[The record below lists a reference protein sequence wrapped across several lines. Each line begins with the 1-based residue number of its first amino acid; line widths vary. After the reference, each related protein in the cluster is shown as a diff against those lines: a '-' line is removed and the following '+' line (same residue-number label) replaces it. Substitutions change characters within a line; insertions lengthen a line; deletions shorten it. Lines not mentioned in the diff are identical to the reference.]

1 MTQYLD
7 FFGYKQTGSSTG
19 IGAHPVPGISSSTDN
34 LLPPVFLIYVIGQ
47 MIGAPFAGPLCD
59 SLGRRAGMTVGGAI
73 VLIGASI
80 ITAAQNRAMFLGG
93 RFVLGFGIAISTTC
107 APVWVTE
114 LAPAHWRGRIGA
126 AYNSEWPRPIAART
140 TGDRAAR
147 APGRLLLRRRDPCH
161 RHHGRDTDAEQHL
174 GVASTAPSPG
184 MPHIRRARPSR
195 ATMADVPVPL
205 PRPRAR
211 SCRRQSC

>member
-19 IGAHPVPGISSSTDN
+19 IGARPVFDISSSTDN

-59 SLGRRAGMTVGGAI
+59 RLGRRAGMTVGGAI
-73 VLIGASI
+73 ILIGASI

-147 APGRLLLRRRDPCH
+147 APGRLLLRRRHSRDG
-161 RHHGRDTDAEQHL
+161 HHGEDRNLQQHL
-174 GVASTAPSPG
+174 GMATTPPYPGAP
-184 MPHIRRARPSR
+184 ARPP
-195 ATMADVPVPL
+195 AP
-205 PRPRAR
+205 
-211 SCRRQSC
+211 